1 LKTEGSEKIMPEPD
15 INKLKIDKTQKLT
28 GPSRR
33 KKKPFFIASA
43 IALLFILSFLYVSGI
58 IAPATTIDV
67 TTVAQ
72 VYPSQSLSV
81 LNASGYIVA
90 ERKAAVASKITGRL
104 VALMV
109 EEGSKVKK
117 GQIIARMESDDVTA
131 AKNQSAAN
139 LVNALAALEQA
150 KTDRDIARRENF
162 RYKGLVADGSV
173 SQSDW
178 DAINTRYKR
187 SEEGV
192 KVAEANVMAL
202 KAALEGAK
210 AGLDYTLIRAP
221 FDAVVLTKNADVGDI
236 VTPFAAVATA
246 KAAVVTI
253 ADMRSLQ
260 VEVDVSETNIVGI
273 RVGQA
278 CDIQLDALPE
288 IRFRGEVYTIVPTVD
303 RTKASV
309 LVKVRFLDKDPS
321 MLPDMSAKVSFLFRN
336 LKTEERKPRL
346 AVNGSALVGKTD
358 QTHVFVLQGNHVQET
373 SVKTGV
379 KLGDMIEI
387 ISGLKSGDRVVI
399 NPPKGMKN
407 GTKIKIAER

>member
-1 LKTEGSEKIMPEPD
+1 L
-15 INKLKIDKTQKLT
+15 
-28 GPSRR
+28 
-33 KKKPFFIASA
+33 A
-43 IALLFILSFLYVSGI
+43 IALLFILSFLYVAGI

-104 VALMV
+104 VDLMV

-131 AKNQSAAN
+131 AKNQAAAN

-150 KTDRDIARRENF
+150 KTDRNIARRENF
-162 RYKGLVADGSV
+162 RYQGLVADGSV

-192 KVAEANVMAL
+192 KVAEANVLAL

-221 FDAVVLTKNADVGDI
+221 FDAVVLTKNADIGDI

-278 CDIQLDALPE
+278 CDIQLDALPA

-303 RTKASV
+303 RTKATV

-321 MLPDMSAKVSFLFRN
+321 MLPDMSAKVSFLSRN

-373 SVKTGV
+373 SVQTGV

>member
-1 LKTEGSEKIMPEPD
+1 MPEPD

-28 GPSRR
+28 SPSRR

-43 IALLFILSFLYVSGI
+43 IALLFILSFLYVAGI

-72 VYPSQSLSV
+72 IYPSQSLSV

-104 VALMV
+104 VDLMV

-131 AKNQSAAN
+131 AKNQAAAN

-150 KTDRDIARRENF
+150 KTDRNIARRENF
-162 RYKGLVADGSV
+162 RYQGLGADGSV

-192 KVAEANVMAL
+192 KVAEANVLAL

-221 FDAVVLTKNADVGDI
+221 FDAVVLTKNADIGDI

-278 CDIQLDALPE
+278 CDIQLDALPA

-303 RTKASV
+303 RTKATV
-309 LVKVRFLDKDPS
+309 LVKVRFLDKDPR
-321 MLPDMSAKVSFLFRN
+321 MLPDMSAKVSFLSRN

-358 QTHVFVLQGNHVQET
+358 QTRVFVLQGNHVQET
-373 SVKTGV
+373 SVQTGV

>member
-1 LKTEGSEKIMPEPD
+1 MPEPD

-43 IALLFILSFLYVSGI
+43 IALLFILSFLYVAGI

-72 VYPSQSLSV
+72 IYPSQSLSV

-131 AKNQSAAN
+131 AKNQAAAN

-150 KTDRDIARRENF
+150 KTDRNIARRENF
-162 RYKGLVADGSV
+162 RYQGLGADGSV

-192 KVAEANVMAL
+192 KVAEANVLAL

-221 FDAVVLTKNADVGDI
+221 FDAVVLTKNADIGDI

-260 VEVDVSETNIVGI
+260 VEVDVSETNIVGV

-278 CDIQLDALPE
+278 CDIQLDALPA

-303 RTKASV
+303 RTKATV
-309 LVKVRFLDKDPS
+309 LVKVRFLDKDPR
-321 MLPDMSAKVSFLFRN
+321 MLPDMSAKVSFLSRN

-346 AVNGSALVGKTD
+346 AVIGSALVGKTD
-358 QTHVFVLQGNHVQET
+358 QTHVFVIQGNHVQET
-373 SVKTGV
+373 SVQTGV

>member
-1 LKTEGSEKIMPEPD
+1 MPEPD

-28 GPSRR
+28 SPSRR

-43 IALLFILSFLYVSGI
+43 IALLFILSFLYVAGI

-72 VYPSQSLSV
+72 IYPSQSLSV

-131 AKNQSAAN
+131 AKNQAAAN

-150 KTDRDIARRENF
+150 KTDRNIARRENF
-162 RYKGLVADGSV
+162 RYQSLVADGFV

-192 KVAEANVMAL
+192 KVAEANVLAL

-221 FDAVVLTKNADVGDI
+221 FDAVVLTKNADIGDI

-278 CDIQLDALPE
+278 CDIQLDALPA

-303 RTKASV
+303 RTKATV
-309 LVKVRFLDKDPS
+309 LVKVRFLDKDPR
-321 MLPDMSAKVSFLFRN
+321 MLPDMSAKVSFLSRN

-373 SVKTGV
+373 SVQTGV

-407 GTKIKIAER
+407 GTKIKIAEK

>member
-1 LKTEGSEKIMPEPD
+1 MPELD

-33 KKKPFFIASA
+33 KKKPFFIALA
-43 IALLFILSFLYVSGI
+43 IVLLFILGFLYVAGI
-58 IAPATTIDV
+58 IAPATTVDV

-90 ERKAAVASKITGRL
+90 QRKAAVASKITGRL

-131 AKNQSAAN
+131 ARNQAAAN

-162 RYKGLVADGSV
+162 RYQGLVADGSV

-192 KVAEANVMAL
+192 KVAEANVLAL
-202 KAALEGAK
+202 RAALEGAK

-221 FDAVVLTKNADVGDI
+221 FDAVVLTKNADIGDI

-278 CDIQLDALPE
+278 CDIQLDALPA

-303 RTKASV
+303 RTKATV
-309 LVKVRFLDKDPS
+309 LVKVRFLDKDPR
-321 MLPDMSAKVSFLFRN
+321 MLPDMSAKVSFLSRN

-346 AVNGSALVGKTD
+346 AVNNLALVGKAD
-358 QTHVFVLQGNHVQET
+358 QTHIFVLQGNHVHET
-373 SVKTGV
+373 SVQTGV

-387 ISGLKSGDRVVI
+387 ISGLKSGGRVMI
-399 NPPKGMKN
+399 HPPKGMKN

>member
-1 LKTEGSEKIMPEPD
+1 MPEPD

-43 IALLFILSFLYVSGI
+43 IALLFILSFLYVAGI

-104 VALMV
+104 VDLMV

-131 AKNQSAAN
+131 AKNQAAAN

-150 KTDRDIARRENF
+150 KTDRNIARRENF
-162 RYKGLVADGSV
+162 RYQGLVADGSV

-192 KVAEANVMAL
+192 KVAEANVLAL

-221 FDAVVLTKNADVGDI
+221 FDAVVLTKNADIGDI

-278 CDIQLDALPE
+278 CDIQLDALPA

-303 RTKASV
+303 RTKATV
-309 LVKVRFLDKDPS
+309 LVKVRFLDKDPR
-321 MLPDMSAKVSFLFRN
+321 MLPDMSAKVSFLSRN

-373 SVKTGV
+373 SVQTGV

>member
-43 IALLFILSFLYVSGI
+43 IALLFILSFLYVAGI

-117 GQIIARMESDDVTA
+117 DQIIARMESDDVTA
-131 AKNQSAAN
+131 AKNQAAAN

-150 KTDRDIARRENF
+150 KTDRNIARRENF
-162 RYKGLVADGSV
+162 RYQSLVADGFV

-192 KVAEANVMAL
+192 KVAEANVLAL

-221 FDAVVLTKNADVGDI
+221 FDAVVLTKNADIGDI

-278 CDIQLDALPE
+278 CDIQLDALPA

-303 RTKASV
+303 RTKATV
-309 LVKVRFLDKDPS
+309 LVKVRFLDKDPR
-321 MLPDMSAKVSFLFRN
+321 MLPDMSAKVSFLSRN

-373 SVKTGV
+373 SVQTGV